1 MFEDL
6 KQESREE
13 HIRMYREGLLAS
25 YVKDRSEA
33 LELKMPQGT
42 TIDSETL
49 QQFNVHAKETYDEIT
64 DFIHIL

>member
-13 HIRMYREGLLAS
+13 HIRMYREGLLAN
-25 YVKDRSEA
+25 YVKERSVA
-33 LELKMPQGT
+33 LELKIPKGT